1 MELPVWST
9 KILTFIFSFKN
20 IALYDYNRKTTFN
33 LIDFYFATFERNGA
47 FTKLVIVT
55 CDRVTQSQISD

>member
-9 KILTFIFSFKN
+9 NLSFRLSVKN

-33 LIDFYFATFERNGA
+33 LIELYFATFERNGA